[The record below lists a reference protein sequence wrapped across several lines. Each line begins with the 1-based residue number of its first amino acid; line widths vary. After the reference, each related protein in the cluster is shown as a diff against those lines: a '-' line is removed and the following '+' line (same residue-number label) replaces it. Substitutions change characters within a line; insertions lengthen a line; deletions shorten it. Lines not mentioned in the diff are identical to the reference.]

1 MHPSDSGAATQTEL
15 NKFVKVVDEFKAKY
29 ARLISPATRND
40 VYATKNATLIS
51 DYESAV
57 SRGGA
62 LNSSINALVG
72 AWNVFKRG
80 YASVTDVTSTAI
92 GDAVD
97 EIRSWFG
104 YKPMGDLQIGLGALG
119 LVQIPA
125 AIGVAG
131 IIGAALVLI
140 AAMNRIFIATE
151 ASRIQRENPGT
162 SRAVALRQ
170 AEAGLPSFIPG
181 GLTPL
186 MIAAG
191 AVALNRRAH
200 LPAGRETYPNDA
212 RILDSDAAAALPRG
226 LRALGPPAQDLQ
238 NETRSHP
245 LPARRRDPQE
255 VRPDLQT
262 PDFRLHGLRRTA
274 ACVPW
279 PAGAQGL
286 AARRRSPCAPG
297 IHGVVY
303 GPAHWAGKCV
313 SRPQLHHLAAIRL
326 RRVYKRGHE
335 TCQRRGGPA
344 RRAVWRRMK
353 CHAAITT
360 W

>member
-191 AVALNRRAH
+191 AVALWFV
-200 LPAGRETYPNDA
+200 L
-212 RILDSDAAAALPRG
+212 S
-226 LRALGPPAQDLQ
+226 
-238 NETRSHP
+238 
-245 LPARRRDPQE
+245 
-255 VRPDLQT
+255 
-262 PDFRLHGLRRTA
+262 
-274 ACVPW
+274 
-279 PAGAQGL
+279 
-286 AARRRSPCAPG
+286 
-297 IHGVVY
+297 
-303 GPAHWAGKCV
+303 
-313 SRPQLHHLAAIRL
+313 
-326 RRVYKRGHE
+326 
-335 TCQRRGGPA
+335 QR
-344 RRAVWRRMK
+344 K
-353 CHAAITT
+353 
-360 W
+360 